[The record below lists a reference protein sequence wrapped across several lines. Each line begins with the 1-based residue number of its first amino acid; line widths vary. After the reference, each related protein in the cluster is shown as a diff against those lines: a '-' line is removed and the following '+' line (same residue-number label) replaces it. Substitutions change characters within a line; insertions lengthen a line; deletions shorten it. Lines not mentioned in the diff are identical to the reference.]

1 MNATE
6 IRSTVEQILADA
18 KITYSVRLVGE
29 TVRDEKWK
37 CDAWRFTFSAGAK
50 RYDGDYFTGL
60 GNRKPVNGA
69 PSDKGNPNT
78 LFREEWEKRWLKPV
92 APNAA
97 DVLHSL
103 TLDATAADECFADWC
118 ANYGY
123 SDDSLK
129 ALNTYRQCCAIA
141 KELRAIFPRD
151 VLDAIRK
158 AVEEL

>member
-6 IRSTVEQILADA
+6 IRSTVEQILSAA
-18 KITYSVRLVGE
+18 QITYAVRHMGE
-29 TVRDEKWK
+29 TVKDKDWK

-60 GNRKPVNGA
+60 GHRKPVKGA
-69 PSDKGNPNT
+69 PTDKGNPNT
-78 LFREEWEKRWLKPV
+78 LYREQWEQRWLKPI
-92 APNAA
+92 APHAA

-103 TLDATAADECFADWC
+103 MLDVIAANESFADWC
-118 ANYGY
+118 ANFGY
-123 SDDSLK
+123 SDDSIN